1 MQRLT
6 EHKAARQLIEKDGK
20 IIKEII
26 MGKTSNE
33 VKRRYNSKAYKKLT
47 IEIKKEFYEMLDQ
60 YSKESGESK
69 TSFICRMIKE
79 HACNNLSSC
88 M

>member
-1 MQRLT
+1 
-6 EHKAARQLIEKDGK
+6 
-20 IIKEII
+20 

-33 VKRRYNSKAYKKLT
+33 VKRRYNSKAYKKLS
-47 IEIKKEFYEMLDQ
+47 IEMKPEFYNMLDE
-60 YSKESGESK
+60 YCKETGESK

-79 HACNNLSSC
+79 HAKIEKF

>member
-1 MQRLT
+1 
-6 EHKAARQLIEKDGK
+6 
-20 IIKEII
+20 

-60 YSKESGESK
+60 YSKETGESK
-69 TSFICRMIKE
+69 TNFICRMIKE
-79 HACNNLSSC
+79 HACNNLSSL
-88 M
+88 

>member
-1 MQRLT
+1 M
-6 EHKAARQLIEKDGK
+6 
-20 IIKEII
+20 

-79 HACNNLSSC
+79 HACNNLSSL
-88 M
+88 